1 MFEQGGIRFG
11 RLLLGLLLPLILA
24 ACERGDAPGPH
35 RGDVQAEVN
44 DSRRTALV
52 RAVERVAPTVVGVY
66 VTTHQ
71 RVTADDLF
79 RRMFR
84 APTPQE
90 QLVPQMGSGI
100 VLDSRGFFVTSDHLV
115 ADAER
120 IWVLL
125 ADGRYFEAVIKGR
138 DPNYDLAVIMV
149 KNQGEEVFET
159 SPLGNSDDLMVGE
172 WVVAVGN
179 PYGLYLL
186 DPVPSVTAGV
196 ISALHRDV
204 KLNEGAAIYKE
215 MVQTDAAI
223 NPGNSGGPLVN
234 ALGEVIGI
242 NTFTLSESRGRGA
255 HGIGFAIPINTVI
268 QVAEELI
275 LYGRVRGVWI
285 GIAVQELTPLAARQL
300 GLNDPRGLIVWS
312 LEKGSPAA
320 QAGIRLGDIIRGVN
334 GEIVRDSKAAKRSI
348 FGARVGDTITFAI
361 ERNRELLTIPV
372 TLEALPDG

>member
-11 RLLLGLLLPLILA
+11 RLLLGLLLPLILG
-24 ACERGDAPGPH
+24 ACERGDTPGSH
-35 RGDVQAEVN
+35 RDGVQAELN
-44 DSRRTALV
+44 HSRRTALV

-66 VTTHQ
+66 TTTHK
-71 RVTADDLF
+71 RVTANDLF
-79 RRMFR
+79 RRMLR
-84 APTPQE
+84 PTPQE
-90 QLVPQMGSGI
+90 RMVPQMGSGI

-115 ADAER
+115 AGAER

-125 ADGRYFEAVIKGR
+125 ADGRYFEAVVKGR
-138 DPNYDLAVIMV
+138 DPNYDLAVIML
-149 KNQGEEVFET
+149 KEQGKEVFET
-159 SPLGNSDDLMVGE
+159 SPLGNSDNLMVGE
-172 WVVAVGN
+172 WVMAVGN

-196 ISALHRDV
+196 VSALHRDV
-204 KLNEGAAIYKE
+204 KLNEGAAIYKD

-242 NTFTLSESRGRGA
+242 NTFTLSESRGGGS

-300 GLNDPRGLIVWS
+300 GLDDPRGLIVWS
-312 LEKGSPAA
+312 LERGSPAA
-320 QAGIRLGDIIRGVN
+320 QAGIRLGDIVRAVN
-334 GEIVRDSKAAKRSI
+334 GEMVRDSKAAKRSI
-348 FGARVGDTITFAI
+348 FGARVDDTITFVI
-361 ERNRELLTIPV
+361 ERNRELFTIPV
-372 TLEALPDG
+372 TLEALPGG